1 MTQEMLGGVLL
12 QLYGSFLVSAVV
24 AALTAIITVKIMTR
38 RSPEQAVSVPAAAS
52 LPAAASALAGRPVLG
67 PGVGTDDLAV
77 IAAIA
82 AAAFGAHRIVYI
94 GEARPGSGWT
104 AQARTRHHA
113 SHAPH
118 NPTNH

>member
-38 RSPEQAVSVPAAAS
+38 RSPEQAVSVPTAAS
-52 LPAAASALAGRPVLG
+52 LPAAVPAGRPVLG

-94 GEARPGSGWT
+94 GEARAGSGWT

-113 SHAPH
+113 SHAPY

>member
-1 MTQEMLGGVLL
+1 MTQEMLGGLLL

-24 AALTAIITVKIMTR
+24 AALTAVVTVRIMMR
-38 RSPEQAVSVPAAAS
+38 RPQQEAVAVPAAAPK
-52 LPAAASALAGRPVLG
+52 LPTTATAPAFG
-67 PGVGTDDLAV
+67 PGVSSDDLAV

-104 AQARTRHHA
+104 AQTRTRHHA

-118 NPTNH
+118 KSNHN

>member
-1 MTQEMLGGVLL
+1 MTQEMLGGLLL

-24 AALTAIITVKIMTR
+24 AALTAVVTVRLMTR
-38 RSPEQAVSVPAAAS
+38 RQADAPAVPAVAHA
-52 LPAAASALAGRPVLG
+52 PAVPAPAPAGPILG
-67 PGVGTDDLAV
+67 PGVGADDLAV

-82 AAAFGAHRIVYI
+82 AAAFGAHRVVYI

-104 AQARTRHHA
+104 SQIRTRHHA

-118 NPTNH
+118 KANHH